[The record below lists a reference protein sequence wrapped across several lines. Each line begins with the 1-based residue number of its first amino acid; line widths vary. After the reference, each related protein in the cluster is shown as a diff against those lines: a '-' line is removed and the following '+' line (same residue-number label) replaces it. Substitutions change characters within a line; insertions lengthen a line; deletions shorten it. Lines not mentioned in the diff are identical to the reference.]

1 MQLLKYNNTSRK
13 LATFL
18 FKEYLNV
25 YFPSLRK
32 AVPIFHHQNQPNM
45 TIDQA
50 APVSQEERIVILD
63 SLRGIAI
70 LGILLMN
77 IPGFA
82 LPDPVYHDP
91 SVLNEWGN
99 INFKTWYFIEWFMEG
114 SQRALFS
121 MLFGAGI
128 ILFISRQEKKN
139 EGLWP
144 ADYFFRRQ
152 LWLLVFGLF
161 NAFVLLWFWDILF
174 HYACIGMIAFAFR
187 RMTPK
192 ALIIAAIISLGLQT
206 VRDNVDAYRDR
217 KMIAKGEM
225 IAKMDTT
232 IHKLSDKQKDELG
245 EMTAFKEK
253 TTEKARIKE
262 MNKNLAIVRGDYA
275 GFYDYQSARSLR
287 GELHYTYFGIWDIL
301 IFMFLGMAFF
311 KSGILTGQAS
321 TKIYWGLFIG
331 GLGIGLVL
339 SYFRLQPYIDH
350 TFNEFDYRKNVL
362 FEFYEISRVFRSIG
376 IFGLI
381 MLLYKSGWFKWFFAL
396 LRPVGQMAF
405 TNYLMQSFLVGLF
418 FYGVGFGMYGKLSR
432 FEMYYVVAATW
443 LLQIVWSHI
452 WLRFFRFG
460 PLEWCWRS
468 LTYWKRQPFLK

>member
-1 MQLLKYNNTSRK
+1 
-13 LATFL
+13 
-18 FKEYLNV
+18 
-25 YFPSLRK
+25 
-32 AVPIFHHQNQPNM
+32 M
-45 TIDQA
+45 TTELA
-50 APVSQEERIVILD
+50 APVSQTERIVLLD

-82 LPDPVYHDP
+82 LPDPVYKDP
-91 SVLNEWGN
+91 SVLNEWGTV
-99 INFKTWYFIEWFMEG
+99 NFKTWYFIDWFMEG

-128 ILFISRQEKKN
+128 ILFISRQEKKS
-139 EGLWP
+139 EGLYP

-192 ALIIAAIISLGLQT
+192 ALIIAAVVALVFQT
-206 VRDNVDAYRDR
+206 ARDNVDYYRDR
-217 KMIAKGEM
+217 KMVAKGEA
-225 IAKMDTT
+225 IAKLDTT
-232 IHKLSDKQKDELG
+232 LTKLTDQQKEDLG
-245 EMTAFKEK
+245 AMTSFKEK
-253 TTEKARIKE
+253 TSEKGKIKE
-262 MNKNLAIVRGDYA
+262 MNKNLAIVRGDYG
-275 GFYDYQSARSLR
+275 GFYEYQSARSLR
-287 GELHYTYFGIWDIL
+287 GELFYTYFGIWDIL
-301 IFMFLGMAFF
+301 IFMFLGMSFF

-321 TKIYWGLFIG
+321 AKIYWGLFIG
-331 GLGIGLVL
+331 GLGLGLIL
-339 SYFRLQPYIDH
+339 SYFRLQPLIDYK
-350 TFNEFDYRKNVL
+350 FNEFDITKNVL
-362 FEFYEISRVFRSIG
+362 FQFYEISRTFRALG

-405 TNYLMQSFLVGLF
+405 TNYLMQSLLVGLF
-418 FYGVGFGMYGKLSR
+418 FYGIGFGMYGKLQR
-432 FEMYYVVAATW
+432 YEIYYVVGATW
-443 LLQIVWSHI
+443 LLQIIWSHI

-460 PLEWCWRS
+460 PLEWSWRS

>member
-1 MQLLKYNNTSRK
+1 
-13 LATFL
+13 
-18 FKEYLNV
+18 
-25 YFPSLRK
+25 
-32 AVPIFHHQNQPNM
+32 M
-45 TIDQA
+45 TTNLA
-50 APVSQEERIVILD
+50 APVSQEERIVLLD

-91 SVLNEWGN
+91 TVLNEWGTL
-99 INFKTWYFIEWFMEG
+99 NFKTWYFIDWFMEG

-128 ILFISRQEKKN
+128 ILFISRQEKKS

-174 HYACIGMIAFAFR
+174 QYACIGMIAFTFR

-192 ALIIAAIISLGLQT
+192 ALIIAAVICMLLQT
-206 VRDNVDAYRDR
+206 VRENVDAYRGR
-217 KMIAKGEM
+217 EKIAKGEM
-225 IAKMDTT
+225 IAKIDTT
-232 IHKLSDKQKDELG
+232 VTKLTDQQKEDLGPMMEL
-245 EMTAFKEK
+245 KEK
-253 TTEKARIKE
+253 STMKEKKKKTE
-262 MNKNLAIVRGDYA
+262 KNLATVRGSY
-275 GFYDYQSARSLR
+275 GPFYQYHSERSLER
-287 GELHYTYFGIWDIL
+287 EFFYTYFGISDIL
-301 IFMFLGMAFF
+301 LFMFLGMAFF
-311 KSGILTGQAS
+311 KSGILTGLAS
-321 TKIYWGLFIG
+321 PKVYWVLFIG
-331 GLGIGLVL
+331 GLGIGLTI
-339 SYFRLQPYIDH
+339 SYFRLLPYVEYK
-350 TFNEFDYRKNVL
+350 FNQFDYRKNVL
-362 FEFYEISRVFRSIG
+362 FEFYEISRTFRAIG

-381 MLLYKSGWFKWFFAL
+381 MLLYKSGWFKWLFAL

-432 FEMYYVVAATW
+432 FEMYYVVGATW

-468 LTYWKRQPFLK
+468 LTYWKRQPFTK